1 MKTEKRYMYHRIL
14 NRISKRYGSL
24 RKRYDDH
31 TAMLYGAY
39 PEFFKGHIETVLY
52 RAAKREARMKYK
64 PKTRREL

>member
-1 MKTEKRYMYHRIL
+1 
-14 NRISKRYGSL
+14 
-24 RKRYDDH
+24 
-31 TAMLYGAY
+31 MLYGAY